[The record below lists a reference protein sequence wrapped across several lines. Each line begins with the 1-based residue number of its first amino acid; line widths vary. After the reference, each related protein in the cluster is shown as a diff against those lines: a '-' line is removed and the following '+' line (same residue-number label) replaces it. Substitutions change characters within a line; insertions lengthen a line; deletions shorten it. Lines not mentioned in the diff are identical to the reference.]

1 VVVLLEVVGES
12 HRDAARCR
20 LGECTEE
27 TGPGGIREPD
37 VVDRDV
43 EAVLRRGEPVGE
55 QLDDLRGGLAAVGES
70 PELDQEALAARIAAL
85 WARFAA

>member
-1 VVVLLEVVGES
+1 MVVLLEVVGES
-12 HRDAARCR
+12 HGDAPRRR
-20 LGECTEE
+20 LGERIEKNR
-27 TGPGGIREPD
+27 PGGIREPN

-43 EAVLRRGEPVGE
+43 EAVLRRGEPVNE
-55 QLDDLRGGLAAVGES
+55 DLDDLRGGLAAVGES